1 MSENKLKKWLI
12 SKKEEYE
19 EIALNSISDSYGIR
33 YMAKSAAMKEVLK
46 HLEEG

>member
-19 EIALNSISDSYGIR
+19 EIALSSMSDSR
-33 YMAKSAAMKEVLK
+33 AVSYMAKSNTMKEVLK
-46 HLEEG
+46 HLEED